1 MRRVKGIMY
10 HWMDQLSGSE
20 NQVHCSFWILYMY
33 IRRAYGDLVEADV
46 AIVTVRVRRSCIEVL
61 VVACAV

>member
-1 MRRVKGIMY
+1 MHHVKGIMY

-33 IRRAYGDLVEADV
+33 IKQRRAYRGLVEADV
-46 AIVTVRVRRSCIEVL
+46 A
-61 VVACAV
+61 